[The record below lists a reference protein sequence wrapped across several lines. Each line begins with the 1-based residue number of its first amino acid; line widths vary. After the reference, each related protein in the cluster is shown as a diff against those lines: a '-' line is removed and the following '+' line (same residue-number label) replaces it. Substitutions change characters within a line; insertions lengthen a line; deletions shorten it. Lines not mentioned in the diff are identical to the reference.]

1 MIYLMLGLLLF
12 LGTHSVRIVADD
24 WRTRT
29 VARIGLLPWKAIY
42 SAVSLLGLSLIVWG
56 FGLARQQPVQLWSP
70 PVALRHLASVLT
82 LGAFILLVAAYVPGN
97 QIKARL
103 HHPMVLGVK
112 TWALAH
118 VLANGNVAHVV
129 LFGSFLAWGVLDF
142 IAARRRDPAADTP
155 YPNGTGRA
163 TGITVILGTAA
174 WVVVALW
181 LHGVLIGVRAVG

>member
-1 MIYLMLGLLLF
+1 MTYLILGLLLF
-12 LGTHSVRIVADD
+12 LGAHSVRVVADD

-29 VARIGLLPWKAIY
+29 VARIGLVPWKGVY
-42 SAVSLLGLSLIVWG
+42 SVVSLLGLGLIVWG

-142 IAARRRDPAADTP
+142 ISARQRDRSAGTL

-174 WVVVALW
+174 WMVVALW

>member
-1 MIYLMLGLLLF
+1 MTYLILGLLLF
-12 LGTHSVRIVADD
+12 LGAHSVRVVADD

-29 VARIGLLPWKAIY
+29 VARIGLVPWKGVY
-42 SAVSLLGLSLIVWG
+42 SVVSLLGLGLIVWG

-142 IAARRRDPAADTP
+142 ISARRRDRSAGTL
-155 YPNGTGRA
+155 YPNGTVRA

-174 WVVVALW
+174 WMVVALW

>member
-1 MIYLMLGLLLF
+1 MTYLILGLLLF
-12 LGTHSVRIVADD
+12 LGAHSVRVVADD

-29 VARIGLLPWKAIY
+29 VARIGLVPWKGVY
-42 SAVSLLGLSLIVWG
+42 SVVSLLGLGLIVWG

-103 HHPMVLGVK
+103 HHPMVLGIK

-142 IAARRRDPAADTP
+142 ISARRRDRSAGTL
-155 YPNGTGRA
+155 YPNGTVRA

-174 WVVVALW
+174 WMVVALW

>member
-1 MIYLMLGLLLF
+1 MTYLILGLLIF
-12 LGTHSVRIVADD
+12 LGAHSVRIVADG

-29 VARIGLLPWKAIY
+29 MARIGLLPWKALY
-42 SAVSLLGLSLIVWG
+42 SLVSLVGLGLIVWG

-70 PVALRHLASVLT
+70 PAALRHLASVLT

-112 TWALAH
+112 AWALAH
-118 VLANGNVAHVV
+118 VMANGNVAHVV

-142 IAARRRDPAADTP
+142 IAARRRDRAAATQ
-155 YPNGTGRA
+155 YPKGTGRA
-163 TGITVILGTAA
+163 TGTTVIVGTAA

-181 LHGVLIGVRAVG
+181 LHGWLIGVRAVG

>member
-1 MIYLMLGLLLF
+1 MTYLILGLLLF
-12 LGTHSVRIVADD
+12 LGAHSVRVVADD

-29 VARIGLLPWKAIY
+29 VARIGLVPWKGVY
-42 SAVSLLGLSLIVWG
+42 SVVSLLGLSLIVWG
-56 FGLARQQPVQLWSP
+56 FGLARQQPVQLCSP

-142 IAARRRDPAADTP
+142 ISARRRDRSAGTL
-155 YPNGTGRA
+155 YPNGTVRA

-174 WVVVALW
+174 WMVVALW

>member
-1 MIYLMLGLLLF
+1 MTYLILGLLLF
-12 LGTHSVRIVADD
+12 LGAHSVRVVADD

-29 VARIGLLPWKAIY
+29 VARIGLVPWKGVY
-42 SAVSLLGLSLIVWG
+42 SVVSLLGLGLIVWG

-103 HHPMVLGVK
+103 HHPMVLGIK

-142 IAARRRDPAADTP
+142 ISARQRDRSAGTL
-155 YPNGTGRA
+155 YPNGTVRA

-174 WVVVALW
+174 WMVVALW

>member
-1 MIYLMLGLLLF
+1 MTYLILGLLLF
-12 LGTHSVRIVADD
+12 LGAHSVRVVADD

-29 VARIGLLPWKAIY
+29 VARIGLVPWKRIY
-42 SAVSLLGLSLIVWG
+42 SVVSLLGLSLIVWG

-142 IAARRRDPAADTP
+142 ISARQRDRSAGTL

-174 WVVVALW
+174 WMVVALW